1 MFVDD
6 LLFQNLLVIP
16 TRLDYYYVAAIL
28 SNLFFFIFLF
38 GLFYFIFYFDLFM
51 ELSLIQETG

>member
-1 MFVDD
+1 M
-6 LLFQNLLVIP
+6 LFLWQYLFDIEPNR

-28 SNLFFFIFLF
+28 SNLFFIILF